1 MFIIIMKEKIIAFD
15 LDGTII
21 DSAPDLTSALNYVL
35 NLFNLENIDEKE
47 VRSLIGNG
55 AEALIN
61 EAFKKKGK
69 NIENMIEL
77 KNVFLDKYKICFK
90 DKTKLYPDAEKVI
103 KRFYKSG
110 YTLILVSNKPE
121 FYCRELLTHFK
132 IMKYFSSVSGGDTFS
147 YRKPDPRH
155 LFETINKTGIS
166 NHNTIFI
173 GDSIYDYECAKNAK
187 LPCILL
193 SHGYSNININKLNA
207 YKVIPNFSLLFEII
221 DDYMNSKTTSFN
233 RQS

>member
-1 MFIIIMKEKIIAFD
+1 MKAKLIAFD

-21 DSAPDLTSALNYVL
+21 DSAPDLTSALNHVL
-35 NLFNLENIDEKE
+35 SLFNLESIDEKE

-55 AEALIN
+55 AEALIT

-69 NIENMIEL
+69 NIENIVEL
-77 KNVFLDKYKICFK
+77 KNIFLDHYKICFK
-90 DKTKLYPDAEKVI
+90 DKTKLYPNVRNVI
-103 KRFYKSG
+103 RRFYKSG

-121 FYCRELLTHFK
+121 FYCKELLIHFN

-155 LFETINKTGIS
+155 LFETINKAGIS

-173 GDSIYDYECAKNAK
+173 GDSIYDYECAKNAN

-193 SHGYSNININKLNA
+193 SHGYSNVNINKFNA

-221 DDYMNSKTTSFN
+221 EDFMNSNTA
-233 RQS
+233 

>member
-1 MFIIIMKEKIIAFD
+1 MKEKLIAFD

-21 DSAPDLTSALNYVL
+21 DSAPDLTSALNHVL
-35 NLFNLENIDEKE
+35 GLFNLDTIDEKE

-55 AEALIN
+55 AEALIT
-61 EAFKKKGK
+61 EAFKRKGK
-69 NIENMIEL
+69 NIENISEL
-77 KNVFLDKYKICFK
+77 KNIFLDQYKVCFK
-90 DKTKLYPDAEKVI
+90 DKTKLYPDVAKVI
-103 KRFYKSG
+103 KRFHKCG
-110 YTLILVSNKPE
+110 YILILVSNKPE
-121 FYCRELLTHFK
+121 FYCKELLIHFK

-147 YRKPDPRH
+147 FRKPDPRH
-155 LFETINKTGIS
+155 LFETIDKAGIS

-207 YKVIPNFSLLFEII
+207 YKVIPNFSSLFEII
-221 DDYMNSKTTSFN
+221 EDFMNSKTT
-233 RQS
+233 